1 MLANVMDVGKCE
13 VSLKNACKTFSSG
26 VATNEIKKNGN
37 FKLAGMLN
45 LKLKKKAATPAMKG
59 INPFTKEPTCS
70 KQSQPPRL

>member
-37 FKLAGMLN
+37 FKVAGMLN
-45 LKLKKKAATPAMKG
+45 LKLKKKAATPAKAFQKPSNSLAG
-59 INPFTKEPTCS
+59 FLS
-70 KQSQPPRL
+70 